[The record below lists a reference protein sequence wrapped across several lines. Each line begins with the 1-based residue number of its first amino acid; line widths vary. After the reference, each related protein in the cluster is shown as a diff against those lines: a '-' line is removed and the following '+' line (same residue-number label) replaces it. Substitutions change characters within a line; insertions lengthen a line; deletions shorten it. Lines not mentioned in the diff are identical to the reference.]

1 LTGWQD
7 RIDKHKIFP
16 SLLST
21 AVFFSFIVGYVIQ
34 SFDNCCHTSTMMKSK
49 KKLKHKPRRPIIP
62 KWKLFRSSDPFLSV
76 FMWGIN
82 HTITESSHIPPTRL
96 LMPDDF
102 KAFSKIRIDN
112 HFFNKESMPSHFKVK
127 EYCPNVF
134 RSIREKFAIDDDDYL
149 VSFLFL
155 SYQ

>member
-1 LTGWQD
+1 LNNMM
-7 RIDKHKIFP
+7 KVVKFK
-16 SLLST
+16 ST
-21 AVFFSFIVGYVIQ
+21 FFIGNKFSENPT
-34 SFDNCCHTSTMMKSK
+34 SKCCHTSTMMKSK